1 MFESRFQSFVELGD
15 PSHGFARAS
24 ALRAELAKAGLAG
37 FIVPRADEHQNE
49 YVPPSAE
56 RLRWL
61 TGFAGSAGIAVV
73 LNDAAALFVDGRYT
87 AQVETQA
94 DGSVFEFR
102 HIVDEPPTEWIARKL
117 KPGDKLGYDPHLH
130 TPDAV
135 ARLAAAC
142 EKAGGALVAVDSNLI
157 DAVWLDR
164 PPAPVGLISPHAIRF
179 AGESVGAKIVR
190 ARKALTPSE
199 GLLISDPHN
208 LAWLFNIRGS
218 DVSCTPLPL
227 GYGYLP
233 LDGPPLVFVDGRK
246 LTAASRQGLAR
257 HAEIHEP
264 AVLEGFIEGLGGQGL
279 HVAFDVATAPAYL
292 TQVIE
297 RAGGRAELRPDPITL
312 MKAVKNPVEL
322 AGARAAH
329 ERDGVAMVRFLSW
342 FAGEASRGRLTEIDA
357 VKALETFRRES
368 PALRDIS
375 FPTIAGA
382 GPNSAIPHYR
392 VSDASNRKIERGI
405 FLIDSGAQYEDG
417 TTDITR
423 TIAVGRPTSLMR
435 DRFTRVLKGHIAV
448 ARAVFPPGTT
458 GAQIDALARTTLWR
472 AGLDFDHGTGHGVGS
487 YLSVHEGPQRLAKTG
502 TTALA
507 AGMIVSNEPGYYAA
521 GAFGI
526 RIENLVAV
534 EKRAIPRGERPMLG
548 FETLTLAP
556 IDLALVEPKLLD
568 PDETGWLDDYH
579 ARVRKTLSPLV
590 DASTR
595 RWLTQATRRLAV
607 RKGKGS
613 RPTSS

>member
-1 MFESRFQSFVELGD
+1 VFESRFQSFVELGD
-15 PSHGFARAS
+15 PSHGSARVGK
-24 ALRAELAKAGLAG
+24 LRAELAKEGLAG

-49 YVPPSAE
+49 YVPANAE

-61 TGFAGSAGIAVV
+61 TGFAGSAGIALV
-73 LNDAAALFVDGRYT
+73 LRDAAALFVDGRYT
-87 AQVETQA
+87 AQVKTQA
-94 DGSVFEFR
+94 DGSVFELR
-102 HIVDEPPTEWIARKL
+102 HVVDEPPGEWIAQKL
-117 KPGDKLGYDPHLH
+117 KRGDKLGYDPRLH

-135 ARLAAAC
+135 ARFAAAC
-142 EKAGGALVAVDSNLI
+142 EKASAGLVAVDQNPI
-157 DAVWLDR
+157 DAIWLDR
-164 PPAPVGLISPHAIRF
+164 PPPPLGLISPHAIRF
-179 AGESVGAKIVR
+179 AGESVSAKVAR
-190 ARKALTPSE
+190 ARKALASAD

-218 DVSCTPLPL
+218 DVSYTPLPL

-233 LDGPPLVFVDGRK
+233 REGRPVVFVDSRK
-246 LTAASRQGLAR
+246 LTAASRHYLNRQAEIQEPDALERFVEDLGRQGLR
-257 HAEIHEP
+257 
-264 AVLEGFIEGLGGQGL
+264 
-279 HVAFDVATAPAYL
+279 VAFDAATAPAGL
-292 TQVIE
+292 TQAIG
-297 RAGGRAELRPDPITL
+297 RAGGKADLRPDPITL

-329 ERDGVAMVRFLSW
+329 ERDGAAMARFLAW
-342 FAGEASRGRLTEIDA
+342 FAREAPRGRLTEIDA

-368 PALRDIS
+368 PALKDLS

-392 VSDASNRKIERGI
+392 VSESSNREIGRGI
-405 FLIDSGAQYEDG
+405 FLVDSGAQYEDG

-458 GAQIDALARTTLWR
+458 GAQIDALARAALWR
-472 AGLDFDHGTGHGVGS
+472 SGLDFDHGTGHGVGS

-502 TTALA
+502 TAALA
-507 AGMIVSNEPGYYAA
+507 PGMIVSNEPGYYAA

-534 EKRAIPRGERPMLG
+534 EPRTIDGGERPMLG

-568 PDETGWLDDYH
+568 ADEIAWLDDYH
-579 ARVRKTLSPLV
+579 ARVRKTLAPLV
-590 DASTR
+590 DVPTR
-595 RWLTQATRRLAV
+595 RWLAQPTRRLVA
-607 RKGKGS
+607 RKGKGGG
-613 RPTSS
+613 